1 VVVARGTCPTEEV
14 GVSVPAQLS
23 PFRGGSSVTG
33 LISFALGLVAAF
45 GTVVYAAWLAVAAVA
60 AASGM
65 GATAEDVSGTV
76 VGTLQSKEA
85 MHATGAAQY
94 SAAAQTRPRAATLP
108 APTPTGSTLAFDQ
121 LWVSRNGNTVVVG
134 VPTVGISALTGES
147 MIEVPVTLTN
157 NGERDWIP
165 ESAGFVGTLN
175 HAPIPESTEGDWMY
189 RSPIVPHTSVTLTK
203 VFVSKPGQFGLTV
216 NTSDGV
222 ASFGGQV

>member
-1 VVVARGTCPTEEV
+1 
-14 GVSVPAQLS
+14 VSVPAQLS
-23 PFRGGSSVTG
+23 PLRGGVG
-33 LISFALGLVAAF
+33 LLSFVLGLVAAF

-76 VGTLQSKEA
+76 VGALHPQGA
-85 MHATGAAQY
+85 IHATGAAQH
-94 SAAAQTRPRAATLP
+94 SAPAQTRPPTAALP

-121 LWVSRNGNTVVVG
+121 LWVSRNGNTIVAG

-147 MIEVPVTLTN
+147 MIQVPVTLTN

-165 ESAGFVGTLN
+165 DSTGFVGTLN
-175 HAPIPESTEGDWMY
+175 RAPIPESTEGDWMY

-216 NTSDGV
+216 NTPDGA

>member
-1 VVVARGTCPTEEV
+1 VVVARGTCSTEEV

-23 PFRGGSSVTG
+23 PLRGGSSVTG
-33 LISFALGLVAAF
+33 LVSFALGLVAAF
-45 GTVVYAAWLAVAAVA
+45 GTVVYAVWLAVAAVA

-76 VGTLQSKEA
+76 GALHSHDA
-85 MHATGAAQY
+85 MHSTGAVQY
-94 SAAAQTRPRAATLP
+94 SAAAQTRPPAAALP

-121 LWVSRNGNTVVVG
+121 LWVSPNGNTIVAG
-134 VPTVGISALTGES
+134 VPTVGVSALTGES
-147 MIEVPVTLTN
+147 MIQVPVTLTN

-165 ESAGFVGTLN
+165 ESTGFVGTLN

-189 RSPIVPHTSVTLTK
+189 RSPIVPHTSVTLNK